1 MNNTLKYKWQLEVLF
16 LLITA
21 IITFIIVY
29 PVQSYFESRFPF
41 INTNCFIVFIFL
53 TQARYLFLLRLTP
66 FSHSHIVKLVL
77 LFICIPLLLYV
88 VDQFYEF
95 QNFVDVGK
103 MEEIVLS
110 NESLVRSHQMIKY
123 TTYEMIFFLSGL
135 FITAIITPF
144 RMVVSIWK
152 VVNKRDTV

>member
-1 MNNTLKYKWQLEVLF
+1 
-16 LLITA
+16 
-21 IITFIIVY
+21 
-29 PVQSYFESRFPF
+29 
-41 INTNCFIVFIFL
+41 
-53 TQARYLFLLRLTP
+53 
-66 FSHSHIVKLVL
+66 
-77 LFICIPLLLYV
+77 LLLYV